1 MHPADIKASL
11 AKAGFKQSDLA
22 RAMKVTQPAVHLVIK
37 GATKSERIAERISA
51 AAGLP
56 VKQLWPGKYPRLEK
70 LQALQAAQATEAKA
84 TPKH

>member
-37 GATKSERIAERISA
+37 GVTKSERIAARISA

-70 LQALQAAQATEAKA
+70 LQALKKA
-84 TPKH
+84 EEQGAPAH